1 MTLKTVAFGGLRM
14 KELSLKEIREEV
26 SSLVSEG
33 AEEFARGE
41 SEAGVSLLLEAQFLL
56 GTLIERELIKTHCA
70 PPITPLSDE
79 TEPHRVYRRPQ
90 LLRGWGYDKQDDE
103 QVFS

>member
-1 MTLKTVAFGGLRM
+1 VQM

-41 SEAGVSLLLEAQFLL
+41 SEAGVSFLLEAQFLL
-56 GTLIERELIKTHCA
+56 GALIERELIRTHCA
-70 PPITPLSDE
+70 PPISPLSDE
-79 TEPHRVYRRPQ
+79 SD
-90 LLRGWGYDKQDDE
+90 LGIALRE
-103 QVFS
+103 CSPLHFEAL